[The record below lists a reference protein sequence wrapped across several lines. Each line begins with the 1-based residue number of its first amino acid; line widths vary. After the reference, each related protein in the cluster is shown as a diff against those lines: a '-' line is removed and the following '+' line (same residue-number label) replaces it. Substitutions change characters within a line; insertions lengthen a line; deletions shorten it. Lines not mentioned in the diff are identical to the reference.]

1 MSHSFCK
8 YWSRSSSTNATTGT
22 DCWPKSKRGNKQ
34 SLIIYVRFQSEEK
47 WCWVDAHVSNGGH
60 LKEEAASQFCP
71 AHSSHALHHLH
82 TAQIQHQVGSGST
95 SAVYTWTVD
104 TVAQLLL
111 CNLSPDDPS
120 MMAAT
125 SLKCSCWNGGTLN
138 NGVNHLWHSLCI
150 PIFFVFSLFNAFA
163 PSDNGSQSQNPCS
176 IHLFQDWSYI
186 CEMIPFLLGQ
196 IIVLFQDP
204 LQWDFCC
211 RLWFSSCNNWCK
223 WRRSW
228 WSAGKQSFDKLSTI
242 CMKAK

>member
-1 MSHSFCK
+1 MSLNYNNPRKNPPAF
-8 YWSRSSSTNATTGT
+8 SSLKSYEQWKKEVNGWTRLTTENEK
-22 DCWPKSKRGNKQ
+22 DWAH
-34 SLIIYVRFQSEEK
+34 LI
-47 WCWVDAHVSNGGH
+47 
-60 LKEEAASQFCP
+60 
-71 AHSSHALHHLH
+71 AL
-82 TAQIQHQVGSGST
+82 G
-95 SAVYTWTVD
+95 
-104 TVAQLLL
+104 
-111 CNLSPDDPS
+111 CLSPDDPS

-228 WSAGKQSFDKLSTI
+228 WSAGKQSFDKLSNLSI